1 MAPKADKTP
10 VKKVA
15 KKGTSDKKKKR
26 SKAETYKIYIYKV
39 LKQVSA
45 APCPARIWNA
55 NAVIASSHAQSVHG
69 ACRQCIAQLRQ
80 CKSMRNAPRY

>member
-39 LKQVSA
+39 LKQVCHWHASTATHPA
-45 APCPARIWNA
+45 AAQTFIVPKSPCRTCHECSLELS
-55 NAVIASSHAQSVHG
+55 IAAFG
-69 ACRQCIAQLRQ
+69 AH
-80 CKSMRNAPRY
+80 KH